1 VVRVDATATDV
12 TILVVVVLLRLV
24 VPLFIP
30 LFPLPAIL
38 IAMTVD
44 GFDQTIFQTQLTPS
58 FWHEIEN
65 GYQGYDKALDVY
77 YLSIAYVSTMRNWT
91 NKTALATAQFLWLYR
106 LFGVTLFEVIRDPS
120 DPSSWRW
127 LLLVFPN
134 TFEYFFDA
142 YEAIRLRWDPRRLSP
157 RLVIGMA
164 AFIWI
169 CIKLPQEWWIHVAEL
184 DFTDFAAAHSW
195 VWPTVAVLVLAVAV
209 GGWWAIKYRLPGR
222 DWRLRVMADPLPEVL
237 STAAER
243 ARMRAATWRV
253 FDWNLAEK
261 IFLIGLMC
269 VTFSRMLPRNNA
281 TPRQVLLGVAVL
293 VIFNSAAG
301 LWLARRRWTIEN
313 TVVQFAL
320 VVVVNAALVQ
330 LAGLFTNRFDTNGAE
345 FFVLLIS
352 LNVVLY
358 DRYSPVRALRR
369 QEDNPYIREPAG
381 TG

>member
-1 VVRVDATATDV
+1 VDASTTDA
-12 TILVVVVLLRLV
+12 TILVAIVLLRLV

-65 GYQGYDKALDVY
+65 GYQGYDKALDNY
-77 YLSIAYVSTMRNWT
+77 YLSIAYISTMRNWT
-91 NKTALATAQFLWLYR
+91 NTTALATAQFLWLYR
-106 LFGVTLFEVIRDPS
+106 LFGVTLFEVVRDPS

-157 RLVIGMA
+157 RLVIGIA

-169 CIKLPQEWWIHVAEL
+169 FIKLPQEWWIHVAEL
-184 DFTDFAAAHSW
+184 DFTDFAGAHSW
-195 VWPTVAVLVLAVAV
+195 VWPTVAILVLAVVV
-209 GGWWAIKYRLPGR
+209 GGWWAIRYRLPGR
-222 DWRLRVMADPLPEVL
+222 DWRLRVMADPLPEEL
-237 STAAER
+237 DTAAER
-243 ARMRAATWRV
+243 AAARAATWRV

-261 IFLIGLMC
+261 IFLIGLLC
-269 VTFSRMLPRNNA
+269 VTFSRMLPRTTA

-293 VIFNSAAG
+293 IIINSGAG
-301 LWLARRRWTIEN
+301 LWFARRRWTIEN
-313 TVVQFAL
+313 TLAQFILVAVVNFAL
-320 VVVVNAALVQ
+320 VR
-330 LAGLFTNRFDTNGAE
+330 LAGAFTNRFDPDGAT
-345 FFVLLIS
+345 FFLLLIS
-352 LNVVLY
+352 LIVVLY
-358 DRYSPVRALRR
+358 DRYSPIRTLRR
-369 QEDNPYIREPAG
+369 HQADPYVPAPAG

>member
-1 VVRVDATATDV
+1 MDATATDV
-12 TILVVVVLLRLV
+12 AILVVIVGLRLI

-38 IAMTVD
+38 IAMAVD
-44 GFDQTIFQTQLTPS
+44 GFDQTIFQTHLTPS
-58 FWHEIEN
+58 FWHDIEN
-65 GYQGYDKALDVY
+65 GYQGYDKALDTY

-91 NKTALATAQFLWLYR
+91 NTTALATAQFLWLYR

-157 RLVIGMA
+157 RFVIGLA

-169 CIKLPQEWWIHVAEL
+169 CIKFPQEWWIHVAEL

-195 VWPTVAVLVLAVAV
+195 VWPTVAVIVLGVVV

-222 DWRLRVMADPLPEVL
+222 DWRLKVKADPLPEEL
-237 STAAER
+237 DTAAER
-243 ARMRAATWRV
+243 AAARAATWRV
-253 FDWNLAEK
+253 FDRHLAEK
-261 IFLIGLMC
+261 VFLIGLMC
-269 VTFSRMLPRNNA
+269 VTFSRILPGMNA
-281 TPRQVLLGVAVL
+281 TPRQVLLGVGVL
-293 VIFNSAAG
+293 VVINSAAG
-301 LWLARRRWTIEN
+301 LWIARRRWAIES
-313 TVVQFAL
+313 TTAQFAL
-320 VVVVNAALVQ
+320 VIVVNFALVQ
-330 LAGLFTNRFDTNGAE
+330 LAGALTERFDPLGAE

-352 LNVVLY
+352 LIVVLY
-358 DRYSPVRALRR
+358 DRYSPIRAFRRR
-369 QEDNPYIREPAG
+369 QDNPYVREPAG